1 MRAYRVAQI
10 AAAIGG
16 MSLAIIAGTTE
27 AIASITAIDVVS
39 GFRAWMVALIVIA
52 ALSVCTAIV
61 VERQATAAERQDR
74 IIHLL
79 SKIAARRDAEEDYAE
94 IRSRLRDG
102 TGNITTLYPDKE

>member
-1 MRAYRVAQI
+1 MRAYRVARLI
-10 AAAIGG
+10 AAIGG

-74 IIHLL
+74 IIDLL

-94 IRSRLRDG
+94 IQSRLRDG